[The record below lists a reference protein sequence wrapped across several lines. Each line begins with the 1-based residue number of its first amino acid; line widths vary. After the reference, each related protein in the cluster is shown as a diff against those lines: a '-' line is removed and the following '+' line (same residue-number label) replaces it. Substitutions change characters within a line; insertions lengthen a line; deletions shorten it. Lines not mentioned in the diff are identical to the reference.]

1 MPRAAKQK
9 GLPQNKIR
17 LSENDACP
25 CFGSPFLYASQYSNV
40 MPNVGN
46 RVPLSRLIRFIT

>member
-9 GLPQNKIR
+9 GLPQNRIR
-17 LSENDACP
+17 LSEKDACLCLRQP
-25 CFGSPFLYASQYSNV
+25 PLYASQYSNV